1 MKRRTDQRLGV
12 ALIGAGFINT
22 FHVKA
27 WPAVRD
33 SEIVAI
39 FSRRMQR
46 AKKLAL
52 LCREL
57 GVGDP
62 NCYDSLSDAI
72 DDPDVD
78 AAWVGVPNNARVET
92 VKEVAKEKRQGRSNI
107 IGVACDKPLA
117 RNILEAKEMIREVER
132 AGLLHGYLENQV
144 FAPSLVK
151 GKEVVWSHAAHVG
164 RPYLARAS
172 EEHGGPH
179 EPWFWM
185 PSRSGG
191 GVLMDMMCHSL
202 EATRFLLTS
211 PKESMELLKVKTVS
225 AEMGSLKWT
234 RPEYAKKLKNM
245 TKGLVDYTKNP
256 AEDFAK
262 ALITYEAPTGET
274 LMAETT
280 VLWSFTGPGLKL
292 SFELMGPEYY
302 MTANTL
308 TPDLHVFFSRN
319 VKPASSEYLVEKQ
332 EAEQGLMP
340 TIADEAFTYGY
351 QAEDRYMVRSFL
363 TNSMPKENWYNG
375 LFILKLIMACYMSA
389 EKGKKLNFPPSGLD
403 NYSPPSVRGKWRP
416 NSSST
421 L

>member
-1 MKRRTDQRLGV
+1 LKRRSDKRLGV

-22 FHVKA
+22 FHVKG

-33 SEIVAI
+33 SEIIAI
-39 FSRRMQR
+39 FSRTLER

-52 LCREL
+52 LCRKL

-62 NCYDSLSDAI
+62 KCYDDVSAAI
-72 DDPDVD
+72 DNPDVD
-78 AAWVGVPNNARVET
+78 AAWIGVPNDARLDI
-92 VKEVAKEKRQGRSNI
+92 VKRISKEKTQGKSNI

-117 RNILEAKEMIREVER
+117 RTILEAKEMISLVEK

-151 GKEVVWSHAAHVG
+151 GRETVWSHASKVG

-191 GVLMDMMCHSL
+191 GVLIDMMCHSL

-211 PKESMELLKVKTVS
+211 PKEVMEQLKVKTVS
-225 AEMGSLKWT
+225 AEIGSLKWT
-234 RPEYAKKLKNM
+234 RPEYARKLKDM
-245 TKGLVDYTKNP
+245 TKGLVDYRKHP

-262 ALITYEAPTGET
+262 ALITYQAPTGET

-302 MTANTL
+302 MAANTL

-319 VKPASSEYLVEKQ
+319 LKPATGEYLVEKQ
-332 EAEQGLMP
+332 EADQGLMP

-351 QAEDRYMVRSFL
+351 QGEDRHMVNCFL
-363 TNSMPKENWYNG
+363 AKHMPEENWYNG
-375 LFILKLIMACYMSA
+375 LFILKLIMTCYMSA
-389 EKGKKLNFPPSGLD
+389 ERAKRLDFPPPGLEG
-403 NYSPPSVRGKWRP
+403 YTPLCVSGKWKP
-416 NSSST
+416 
-421 L
+421 